1 MSISVRDQFGKQLAK
16 LVKEDSRVLALD
28 GDLGNSTRLDS
39 IEKETAD
46 SFLQMGIAE
55 QNMVGVAAGL
65 ASVGFQPWVCS
76 FATFLTKR
84 ALDQIIVSVAQTN
97 FDVKLVGS
105 YSGLLTSN
113 TGKTHHS
120 LDDIAIMTTI
130 PNMTVIA
137 PGDAR
142 ETVAAMKAMHRTVG
156 PMYLRLTRDETI
168 PSFLPDED
176 FEIGK
181 GKTLAE
187 GTDMLVV
194 TTGSTT
200 YRVAEVIKQMED
212 VSIAHQ
218 HFPTLKP
225 FDKEL
230 LIEGAR
236 KVRQVVTVEE
246 HYKRG
251 GLGSIVSEI
260 LSESLP
266 RKIYRIGVPDN
277 FFGCGTDEELLEATG
292 LSVEAIRKSLID
304 LSLCKKQFKI
314 VSYTGMFLYKNVN

>member
-1 MSISVRDQFGKQLAK
+1 MSISVRDQFGKQLAQLAK
-16 LVKEDSRVLALD
+16 DDSRVLALD

-39 IEKETAD
+39 TEKETED

-65 ASVGFQPWVCS
+65 ASLGFQPWVCS

-84 ALDQIIVSVAQTN
+84 ALDQIVVSIAQTN

-130 PNMTVIA
+130 PNMTIIA
-137 PGDAR
+137 PGDAN
-142 ETVAAMKAMHRTVG
+142 ETVAAMKAMHQTPG

-168 PSFLPDED
+168 PLFLPDVD

-181 GKTLAE
+181 GKTLKE
-187 GTDMLVV
+187 GTDILIVS
-194 TTGSTT
+194 TGSTT
-200 YRVAEVIKQMED
+200 YRVTEVIKQMEG

-230 LIEGAR
+230 LLEGAKR
-236 KVRQVVTVEE
+236 VPLVVTVEE
-246 HYKRG
+246 HYIRG

-260 LSESLP
+260 LSENLP
-266 RKIYRIGVPDN
+266 KKVYRIGVSDR
-277 FFGCGTDEELLEATG
+277 FLGCGTDEELLEATG
-292 LSVEAIRKSLID
+292 LSVEGIRNT
-304 LSLCKKQFKI
+304 LSAL
-314 VSYTGMFLYKNVN
+314 